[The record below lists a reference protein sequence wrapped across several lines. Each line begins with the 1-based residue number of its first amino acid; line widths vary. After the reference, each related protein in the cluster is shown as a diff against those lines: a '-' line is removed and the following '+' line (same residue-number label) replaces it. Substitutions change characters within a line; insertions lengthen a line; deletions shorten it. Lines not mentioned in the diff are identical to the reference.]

1 MARREGG
8 AEVLCWCGAEVQA
21 AFVSD
26 AVVWVAVLNERTPP
40 LAALYCRGLT
50 FR

>member
-1 MARREGG
+1 
-8 AEVLCWCGAEVQA
+8 VLVWGEVQV

-26 AVVWVAVLNERTPP
+26 AVVWVAVLDKRVPP
-40 LAALYCRGLT
+40 LVALYCRGLT